1 MLRFSKIICMSVVC
15 LIMLSGC
22 SSKQEKVEQM
32 DQLDQSKTDDKTEK
46 KSVRTQGKKTQG
58 MLIDT

>member
-1 MLRFSKIICMSVVC
+1 MLRLKKIICMSVAC

-46 KSVRTQGKKTQG
+46 KRVRTLGKKC
-58 MLIDT
+58 LI